1 MKNINDIPALGVAS
15 NWPTRKTLLD
25 WFDKTT
31 PWSMERAIAYN
42 DRTDAK
48 NVRNIPPHTSFG
60 PIGARLRFTA
70 QALALRGESWEST
83 MRDAL
88 GYLMFGDQLNYFW
101 HGQFRKLFPDHPQ
114 PLRSMNWE
122 LMTETMATAFVLGR
136 IDEGIYQGY
145 LTHATLNQTY
155 QLQLSYEERHRC
167 GLAFILRLFA
177 DWRGDASHA
186 WPAYA
191 YSEPIYEAILEQW
204 REPDP
209 DVLKPWLLAACDR
222 HTHQS
227 QVDTESVF
235 YDFSSFPRMPLE
247 ILFLF
252 RLREMVG
259 LKNPHLEHPLM
270 EAPFDRLPIPQL
282 PYAPDEFVLGTLARV
297 RKDWPNFDD
306 LVSLPAILTS
316 AGSA

>member
-1 MKNINDIPALGVAS
+1 MVAIVSGDSLGLSNTSAGVLGNNGLIGQAVSGATNELAAVNVSNGNLVLQTDDDTLIGQGLDIDSVLTYNSQGSLSDQGNGMGWSLSMVKVVDGLTGS
-15 NWPTRKTLLD
+15 VN
-25 WFDKTT
+25 TT
-31 PWSMERAIAYN
+31 GSTIT
-42 DRTDAK
+42 RTD
-48 NVRNIPPHTSFG
+48 G
-60 PIGARLRFTA
+60 DG
-70 QALALRGESWEST
+70 
-83 MRDAL
+83 DAVVYTYA
-88 GYLMFGDQLNYFW
+88 GN
-101 HGQFRKLFPDHPQ
+101 
-114 PLRSMNWE
+114 
-122 LMTETMATAFVLGR
+122 
-136 IDEGIYQGY
+136 GIYVGHEGSGPDDTLVYNGNDTWTWTDGATNAKETYGANGY
-145 LTHATLNQTY
+145 
-155 QLQLSYEERHRC
+155 
-167 GLAFILRLFA
+167 I
-177 DWRGDASHA
+177 
-186 WPAYA
+186 
-191 YSEPIYEAILEQW
+191 
-204 REPDP
+204 EPDP